1 MSRIYSVPGKKG
13 DCWYLDYAVDGRR
26 VRKQVGRSKKLAE
39 LALADVQVKLD
50 RRDVGLAAPADK
62 KLDELIAEYMRH
74 SRASATPYSLR
85 IADRVLKQF
94 KGFVATDRLV
104 HITHLHIEKYKN
116 WRRESGVMAS
126 SVNREMAVV
135 KAMFNRGAEWGF
147 ISRSPAAAVKKFK
160 EPKRQAKFFT
170 KGEAVRIAG
179 AADEIMRPIVIFL
192 LHTGLRREELLHL
205 TWRDIDLERKVLT
218 IQAKDGWRPKDYEV
232 RHIPLAA
239 PALKVLQESPGRHE
253 PQGLVFPDQAGGMFN
268 ADSLTHRFAA
278 LLRGI
283 KLDGSLH
290 SLRHS
295 FASHLVMSGTDLYT
309 VSKLLGH
316 SSIKT
321 TEIYAHLSPDFL
333 KAAVERLKFF

>member
-1 MSRIYSVPGKKG
+1 MARIYQVDGKKG
-13 DCWYLDYAVDGRR
+13 SRWYLDYQVDGRR
-26 VRKQVGRSKKLAE
+26 VRKRVGKSKRIAE
-39 LALADVQVKLD
+39 LALADMEVKLD
-50 RRDVGLAAPADK
+50 RRELGLAPADK
-62 KLDELIAEYMRH
+62 KLDELIAEYLRH
-74 SRASATPYSLR
+74 SRASGTAYSQR
-85 IADRVLKQF
+85 IAERVLGQF
-94 KGFVATDRLV
+94 KGFVATERLR

-116 WRRESGVMAS
+116 WRRESGVLAS

-135 KAMFNRGAEWGF
+135 KAMFNRGVEWGF
-147 ISRSPAAAVKKFK
+147 LTRSPAQAVRKFK
-160 EPKRQAKFFT
+160 EPKRQARFFT
-170 KGEAVRIAG
+170 KAEAAKIVES
-179 AADEIMRPIVIFL
+179 ADETLRPLVIFL
-192 LHTGLRREELLHL
+192 LHTGLRREELLHT

-239 PALKVLQESPGRHE
+239 QALKVLHESPGPHE
-253 PQGLVFPDQAGGMFN
+253 PQKPVFPDGTGETLN

-278 LLRGI
+278 LLREL

-321 TEIYAHLSPDFL
+321 TEIYAHLAPDFL
-333 KAAVERLKFF
+333 KAAVERLDFII